1 MTATLTCSGCGATVP
16 AWMRYHHAPEGCGQ
30 YTEPAKGAGAEKGA
44 KARNV
49 RAEAS
54 DAPVPDGRS
63 EAEIRHAIV
72 KLLRTLG
79 YGVWDTEQG
88 YRKDGSTRVTK
99 GLPDLFVAGP
109 AGTAAVELKSA
120 KGKQTPEQKGFGAL
134 WTKHGGTYMVWR
146 SEADALAWCQEDRVA

>member
-1 MTATLTCSGCGATVP
+1 MITPVCPTHGPIEGLYVCWAGGCGWDSRADSGAP
-16 AWMRYHHAPEGCGQ
+16 A
-30 YTEPAKGAGAEKGA
+30 
-44 KARNV
+44 ARED
-49 RAEAS
+49 RRQ

-120 KGKQTPEQKGFGAL
+120 KGKQTPEQKEFGAL

-146 SEADALAWCQEDRVA
+146 SEADALAWCQGAS